1 MPSYADIKQAA
12 SNSQQSLRTLIID
25 SLANLDITACS
36 LKLSLP
42 NLSCSIRSWRQKN
55 QVPSIFPPRRNGYMI
70 PNEYNFLKNGTF
82 FFFFFFAIC

>member
-42 NLSCSIRSWRQKN
+42 NLSCSIRSWRQKKN
-55 QVPSIFPPRRNGYMI
+55 QAPPI
-70 PNEYNFLKNGTF
+70 PLHKRDFYVIPDE
-82 FFFFFFAIC
+82 